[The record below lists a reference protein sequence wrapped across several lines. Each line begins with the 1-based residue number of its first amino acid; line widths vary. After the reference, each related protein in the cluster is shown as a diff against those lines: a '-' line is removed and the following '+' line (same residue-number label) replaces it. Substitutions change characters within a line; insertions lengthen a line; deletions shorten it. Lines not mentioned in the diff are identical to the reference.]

1 MVVVAVAAALGG
13 RELEMWRGRNGA
25 CERGEYGRVNL
36 EIGFGDLVEEGQREA
51 FEKDEVGGAMAAIGE
66 RLGMQRMN

>member
-1 MVVVAVAAALGG
+1 M
-13 RELEMWRGRNGA
+13 
-25 CERGEYGRVNL
+25 NL

-51 FEKDEVGGAMAAIGE
+51 FEKDKVGGAMAAIGE